1 MFIMKQR
8 FIINMQNIDNLDDLA
23 IELAPFT
30 IFTGDNNSGK
40 TTIMNIIYGIFRLSE
55 EIISKGD
62 KSSSEY
68 LLCKEYIR
76 ELKENREG
84 HIDSSVGNMFCD
96 FFNRSLLGNKDYF
109 FNKIFNISIDNN
121 YQRFESSKIFL
132 SNYKIFPKV
141 YISLDD
147 DCDEIL
153 IEGDYVRIPTSMFE
167 DEDSILELICNKIIE
182 DGFRDTNLSKSIFI
196 PSGRSSFL
204 CYADLFKTIKYQNL
218 SINDFID
225 NVQNLECVEKKGIY
239 SNISKFIEEN
249 ILRGVVT
256 KDSYKGDLNN
266 IEIPICMASDSIR
279 ELASFV
285 LFLKAKERFTSF
297 FIEEVESH
305 LDLRL
310 QRSIVS
316 ALIRVVNSGTSIFMS
331 TNSSVILDQ
340 ICNFILLNNLNRHK
354 IEGFGYIINDVLNAS
369 DINIY
374 EFSYGDNKVN
384 ANKLDVNYD
393 GFKSSIAE
401 DILEDISKEN
411 IQLKFEMF
419 DNNGNGR

>member
-1 MFIMKQR
+1 MFVMKQR
-8 FIINMQNIDNLDDLA
+8 FVINMQNIDNLDNLE

-30 IFTGDNNSGK
+30 ILTGDNNSGK
-40 TTIMNIIYGIFRLSE
+40 TTIMNIIYGIFRLSDQ
-55 EIISKGD
+55 IISKGD
-62 KSSSEY
+62 KTSSEY
-68 LLCKEYIR
+68 LLCKGYVRDLKQNKEGYID
-76 ELKENREG
+76 NF
-84 HIDSSVGNMFCD
+84 VGNMFCN
-96 FFNRSLLGNKDYF
+96 FFSRSLLDNKDYF
-109 FNKIFNISIDNN
+109 FNEIFNISIENN
-121 YQRFESSKIFL
+121 YQRFENSRIFL
-132 SNYKIFPKV
+132 SDYKIFPKV
-141 YISLDD
+141 YISIDD

-153 IEGDYVRIPTSMFE
+153 IEGHYVRIPSFMFD
-167 DEDSILELICNKIIE
+167 DEDFIIKLICNKIIE
-182 DGFRDTNLSKSIFI
+182 DGFRDTNISKSIFI

-225 NVQNLECVEKKGIY
+225 NVQNLEFEDRNGIY
-239 SNISKFIEEN
+239 SNISNFIEKN

-285 LFLKAKERFTSF
+285 LFLKSKERFTSF

-316 ALIRVVNSGTSIFMS
+316 ALVRVVNSGTSIFMS

-340 ICNFILLNNLNRHK
+340 ICNFILLNNLNRYK
-354 IEGFGYIINDVLNAS
+354 IEGFGYIINDVLNSS

-374 EFSYGDNKVN
+374 EFSYGDNNKVIV
-384 ANKLDVNYD
+384 NKLDVNYD
-393 GFKSSIAE
+393 GFKSNISD

-419 DNNGNGR
+419 DNNGR